1 VPTATPSPA
10 SAPGPAVVVVHN
22 RGTVPIAHIILG
34 CAAWGGWGGDQT
46 GDVIA
51 PGGTFTT
58 APQPGVGV
66 YDLRA
71 EDANHVILS
80 QQMGVY
86 ISGTY
91 DWYVGP

>member
-1 VPTATPSPA
+1 
-10 SAPGPAVVVVHN
+10 VVVVHN